1 MAKYLMVQGTGSHV
15 GKSVLV
21 AALCRIFRRAGC
33 AVAPFKAQN
42 MALNSFVTASG
53 EEIAWAQV
61 VQSWAAGLEP
71 EVDMNPVLLKPTGN
85 STSQVVLR
93 GRPVGN
99 IGAEGYYR
107 GFNRSLLPVVE
118 ESLRRLSQKYEVV
131 IIEGAGSPAEVNL
144 KDEEIANMRVAK
156 MVRAP
161 VLLVADI
168 DRGGALAA
176 IVGTLELLEPEERDL
191 VVGLVINKFRGNRE
205 LLSPA
210 LEFLERKTSK
220 PVLGVIP
227 YLEDLGLPEEDS
239 VALEDR
245 SPGRE
250 GPEAL
255 DIAVVRLPRISNF
268 TDFDPIKREAG
279 VRLRFVSGGEPLGTP
294 DLVILP
300 GSKNTIEDLLFL
312 EETGKA
318 REIAQLASQG
328 VPVIGIC
335 GGFQMLGREVRD
347 PEGVEA
353 RVEAARGLGL
363 LKVATV
369 MRPEKATYQCEA
381 EVIGHGPLLESCR
394 GEKIRGYEIHMGE
407 TVRHPGVPSVLRITR
422 RGGREVL
429 LEDGAVNETGTVFGT
444 YLHGLFDNDGF
455 RRALVNALRRRK
467 GLTPISGAY
476 RYREDVE
483 RRMDSLADAVASSL
497 DLGILAKLVGLD
509 RPLAP

>member
-21 AALCRIFRRAGC
+21 AALCRIFRRAGYR
-33 AVAPFKAQN
+33 VAPFKAQN

-53 EEIAWAQV
+53 EEMAWAQV
-61 VQSWAAGLEP
+61 VQSWAAGVEP

-131 IIEGAGSPAEVNL
+131 VIEGAGSPAEVNL

-191 VVGLVINKFRGNRE
+191 VIGLVINKFRGNRD
-205 LLSPA
+205 LLAPA

-227 YLEDLGLPEEDS
+227 YFEDLGLPEEDS

-245 SPGRE
+245 TPGRE
-250 GPEAL
+250 EPGTL

-268 TDFDPIKREAG
+268 TDFDPLKGEAG
-279 VRLRFVSGGEPLGTP
+279 VRVRFVSGGESLGAP

-318 REIAQLASQG
+318 KEVVGLAYQG

-335 GGFQMLGREVRD
+335 GGFQMLGLEVRD

-353 RVEAARGLGL
+353 RVEVARGLGL
-363 LKVATV
+363 LEVVTV
-369 MRPEKATYQCEA
+369 MRREKATYRCEA
-381 EVIGHGPLLESCR
+381 QVVGAGPLLGPCR
-394 GEKIRGYEIHMGE
+394 GEKITGYEIHMGE
-407 TVRHPGVPSVLRITR
+407 TVRRGNTPPALLITK
-422 RGGREVL
+422 RGGEEVH
-429 LEDGAVNETGTVFGT
+429 LEDGALSETGTVFGT

-455 RRALVNALRRRK
+455 RKQLLNVLRRRK
-467 GLTPISGAY
+467 GLAPLVGDY

-483 RRMDSLADAVASSL
+483 RRLDSLADAVASSL
-497 DLGILAKLVGLD
+497 DLGLLAKLVGLD